1 MKSKKPTFEEV
12 AFDATF
18 KIVGVEVLR
27 QEEKYAWCS
36 FCGGRLRHP
45 VLLERNAGTAFRV
58 GKTCIGR
65 VGLELTGSE
74 KTVWKRK
81 RPKEAKPK
89 PRGEEPKKEMHPGYK
104 KALEEYKKERAEEF
118 TKELHRIF
126 DEAEEKK
133 KEEELEKEEVEKF
146 RKEIERLV
154 KGEKKPKVEEGED
167 YFSLDDVFED

>member
-18 KIVGVEVLR
+18 KIVGVEVLQ

-45 VLLERNAGTAFRV
+45 VLLERNDGKAFRV

-74 KTVWKRK
+74 KTVVKRK
-81 RPKEAKPK
+81 RPKVAEPK
-89 PRGEEPKKEMHPGYK
+89 PRVEE
-104 KALEEYKKERAEEF
+104 
-118 TKELHRIF
+118 
-126 DEAEEKK
+126 
-133 KEEELEKEEVEKF
+133 
-146 RKEIERLV
+146 
-154 KGEKKPKVEEGED
+154 PKVEEGED

>member
-1 MKSKKPTFEEV
+1 MGYGRPTYEEV
-12 AFDATF
+12 TYDKTF
-18 KIVGVEVLR
+18 RIVGVEVLQ

-45 VLLERNAGTAFRV
+45 VLLERNDGKAFRV

-74 KTVWKRK
+74 KTVVKRK

-89 PRGEEPKKEMHPGYK
+89 PRVEE
-104 KALEEYKKERAEEF
+104 
-118 TKELHRIF
+118 
-126 DEAEEKK
+126 
-133 KEEELEKEEVEKF
+133 
-146 RKEIERLV
+146 
-154 KGEKKPKVEEGED
+154 PKVEEGED